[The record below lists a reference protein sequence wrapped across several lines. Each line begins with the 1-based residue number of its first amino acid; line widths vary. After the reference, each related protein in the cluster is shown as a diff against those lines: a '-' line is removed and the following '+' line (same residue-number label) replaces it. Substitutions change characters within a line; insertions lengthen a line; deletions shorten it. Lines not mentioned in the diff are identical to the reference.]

1 VRTQLIHDLP
11 GKDIRAIVDEAKK
24 ELGTACIFLFS
35 EFDGKLNI
43 AVGISED
50 LTDKFDASFFAKE
63 ISLLTKGKGGGG
75 RKDFAQAG
83 GEIQP
88 SLDYIYEFILDKVK
102 NINN

>member
-1 VRTQLIHDLP
+1 MRTQLIHDLP
-11 GKDIRAIVDEAKK
+11 SKDLRAIVDDAKK

-83 GEIQP
+83 GANKDKIEVVFE
-88 SLDYIYEFILDKVK
+88 SLSK
-102 NINN
+102 NLS